1 MYISDHFHRTYLIYI
16 FMCFRFLRSQDVNE
30 RFRIA
35 SYSLFLIFKSQGTE
49 NTSMRLDVV
58 RLYINMENENSDP

>member
-1 MYISDHFHRTYLIYI
+1 
-16 FMCFRFLRSQDVNE
+16 MCFRFLRSQDVNE